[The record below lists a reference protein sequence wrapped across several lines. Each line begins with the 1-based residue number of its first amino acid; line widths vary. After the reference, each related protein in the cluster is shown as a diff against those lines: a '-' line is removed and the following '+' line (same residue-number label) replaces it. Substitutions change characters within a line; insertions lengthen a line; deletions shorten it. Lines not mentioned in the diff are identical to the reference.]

1 QVDVTLNIDAWT
13 PGVNDL
19 RSSGFSAVLTITNGG
34 GTPTTT
40 CTDIACVEGTAVSVQ
55 ATGVDPTSSR
65 SITTSLEYNITKM
78 AGPFEVRC
86 GTTGAWIAATGSGTS
101 YSAKCT
107 IDSITKDET
116 LYLRA

>member
-1 QVDVTLNIDAWT
+1 
-13 PGVNDL
+13 
-19 RSSGFSAVLTITNGG
+19 
-34 GTPTTT
+34 
-40 CTDIACVEGTAVSVQ
+40 
-55 ATGVDPTSSR
+55 
-65 SITTSLEYNITKM
+65 LEYNITKM